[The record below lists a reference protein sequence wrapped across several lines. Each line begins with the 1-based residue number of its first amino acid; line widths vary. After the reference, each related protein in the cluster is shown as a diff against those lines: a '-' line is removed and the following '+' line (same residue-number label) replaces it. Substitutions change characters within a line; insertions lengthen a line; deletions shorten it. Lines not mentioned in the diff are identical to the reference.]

1 MIRMLFLALVA
12 LLAAAPTAAQDLM
25 DPDDAFAVEAEAVDG
40 QTIRINWE
48 VDSDYYLYQDKLEL
62 ESTTDGIAF
71 GELDLPE
78 SKTKQDEQFGE
89 VETHSG
95 EFSAT
100 VPVERAD
107 GDDGARTVTFTL
119 HSQGCNDPRGVCY
132 PPHEQELEVDL
143 PEAGSGG
150 DEGSAD
156 EGGKAQEDEAQEDE
170 AQEEG
175 SAGAGSGS
183 GSVSSH
189 DQLADSLA
197 SDSAWLIVLTFFGLG
212 LLLAFTPCVFP
223 MIPILSSIIAG
234 QGEHITTR
242 RAFTMSVVYV
252 IAMALTYTVAGVIA
266 GLFGENLQAAFQNPW
281 ILGTFAAIFV
291 LLALSMFG
299 FYDLQLPSGLQ
310 GRLSEVSN
318 RQRGGT
324 LTGVAI
330 MGFLSALIV
339 GPCVAAPLMGAL
351 IYIGQTGDAVL
362 GGLALFA
369 LSLGM
374 GAPLVA
380 IGTGAGKLMPK
391 AGPWM
396 DAVKGVFGILLLAVA
411 IWMMERVLPG
421 SVTLGLWAIL
431 FIVSA
436 VYMGALDALSEG
448 VSGWR
453 RFWKGLGLVL
463 LVYGVFMLAG
473 AATGGS
479 DPLRPLQTVSVA
491 GGGGEEQEEHLEFR
505 RVETVEELDSAVEE
519 AAADDRPVMFD
530 YYADWCVSC
539 KEFEKYTFSDSA
551 VQSTLA
557 ENDVLLLQADVT
569 DNTADD
575 KALLREFD
583 LVGPP
588 AILFFDRDGEEKSRQ
603 RVVGFKEAE
612 PFNQRLKE
620 VYAR

>member
-1 MIRMLFLALVA
+1 MIRMLMLALAA
-12 LLAAAPTAAQDLM
+12 LLTAAPAAAQNLL

-40 QTIRINWE
+40 QTIRLNWE
-48 VDSDYYLYQDKLEL
+48 VHPDYYLYQDKFEL
-62 ESTTDGIAF
+62 ESTTDGVSF
-71 GELDLPE
+71 GGLDLPE
-78 SKTKQDEQFGE
+78 PKVKQDEFFGE
-89 VETHSG
+89 VKTYSG
-95 EFSAT
+95 SFSAT
-100 VPVERAD
+100 VPVERS
-107 GDDGARTVTFTL
+107 GEGAKTVAFTL

-132 PPHEQELEVDL
+132 PPHEQPLEVDL
-143 PEAGSGG
+143 PEV
-150 DEGSAD
+150 
-156 EGGKAQEDEAQEDE
+156 
-170 AQEEG
+170 
-175 SAGAGSGS
+175 GAGGGAEAAQAAGDSEAASTGT
-183 GSVSSH
+183 VSEQN
-189 DQLADSLA
+189 QLADSLA
-197 SDSAWLIVLTFFGLG
+197 NQSVWLTVLTFFGLG

-234 QGEHITTR
+234 QGENITTK

-252 IAMALTYTVAGVIA
+252 LAMALTYTAAGVIA

-281 ILGTFAAIFV
+281 ILGTFATIFV

-299 FYDLQLPSGLQ
+299 FYDLQLPSSVQ
-310 GRLSEVSN
+310 GKLSEVSN
-318 RQRGGT
+318 RQEGGT
-324 LTGVAI
+324 LTGVGI

-411 IWMMERVLPG
+411 IWMLERVLPG
-421 SVTLGLWAIL
+421 QVTLGLWAIL
-431 FIVSA
+431 FMVSA
-436 VYMGALDALSEG
+436 VYMGALDALAEG

-463 LVYGVFMLAG
+463 LIYGVFMLAG

-491 GGGGEEQEEHLEFR
+491 GGGGSAEEEHLEFR
-505 RVETVEELDSAVEE
+505 RVGTVEELNSAVEQ
-519 AAADDRPVMFD
+519 AAANDRPVMFD
-530 YYADWCVSC
+530 FYADWCVSC
-539 KEFEKYTFSDSA
+539 KEFEKYTFSDSE

-557 ENDVLLLQADVT
+557 ENNVLLLQADVT
-569 DNTADD
+569 DNTAED

-583 LVGPP
+583 LIGPP
-588 AILFFDRDGEEKSRQ
+588 AILFFDREGDEKSRQ
-603 RVVGFKEAE
+603 RVVGFMEAE
-612 PFNQRLKE
+612 PFNQRLQQ

>member
-1 MIRMLFLALVA
+1 MIRMLMLGLAA
-12 LLAAAPTAAQDLM
+12 LLAAAPVAAQNLL
-25 DPDDAFAVEAEAVDG
+25 DPDDAFAVEAEAASG
-40 QTIRINWE
+40 QSVRLIWDIHP
-48 VDSDYYLYQDKLEL
+48 DYYLYQDKIRL
-62 ESTTDGIAF
+62 ESNTDGISLGSPA
-71 GELDLPE
+71 LPAP
-78 SKTKQDEQFGE
+78 KVKQDEFFGE
-89 VETHSG
+89 VKTYSG
-95 EFSAT
+95 RVEAT
-100 VPVERAD
+100 VPVERVD
-107 GDDGARTVTFTL
+107 GNEGARTVAFTL
-119 HSQGCNDPRGVCY
+119 HTQGCNEPRGVCY
-132 PPHEQELEVDL
+132 PPHEQPLEVDL
-143 PEAGSGG
+143 PEVGTGGGAAARTADSG
-150 DEGSAD
+150 
-156 EGGKAQEDEAQEDE
+156 EA
-170 AQEEG
+170 A
-175 SAGAGSGS
+175 AGAT
-183 GSVSSH
+183 VSEQ

-197 SDSAWLIVLTFFGLG
+197 NQSVWLTVLTFFGLG

-234 QGEHITTR
+234 QGENITTK

-252 IAMALTYTVAGVIA
+252 LAMALTYTAAGVIA

-281 ILGTFAAIFV
+281 ILGTFATIFV

-299 FYDLQLPSGLQ
+299 FYDLQLPSSLQ
-310 GRLSEVSN
+310 GKLSEVSN
-318 RQRGGT
+318 RQQGGT
-324 LTGVAI
+324 LTGVGI

-411 IWMMERVLPG
+411 IWMLERVLPG
-421 SVTLGLWAIL
+421 QVTLGLWAVL
-431 FIVSA
+431 FMVSA
-436 VYMGALDALSEG
+436 VYMGALDALAEG

-463 LVYGVFMLAG
+463 LIYGVFMLAG

-491 GGGGEEQEEHLEFR
+491 GGGGSAEEEHLEFR
-505 RVETVEELDSAVEE
+505 RVGTVEELNSAVEQ
-519 AAADDRPVMFD
+519 AAANDRPVMFD
-530 YYADWCVSC
+530 FYADWCVSC
-539 KEFEKYTFSDSA
+539 KEFEKYTFSDPA

-557 ENDVLLLQADVT
+557 ENNVLLLQADVT
-569 DNTADD
+569 DNTAED

-583 LVGPP
+583 LIGPP
-588 AILFFDRDGEEKSRQ
+588 AILFFDREGDEKSRQ
-603 RVVGFKEAE
+603 RVVGFMEAE
-612 PFNQRLKE
+612 RFNQRLQE

>member
-1 MIRMLFLALVA
+1 MIRTLLLALVA
-12 LLAAAPTAAQDLM
+12 LLAAAPAAAQDLM

-40 QTIRINWE
+40 QTIRISWE
-48 VDSDYYLYQDKLEL
+48 VHSDYYLYQDKFEL
-62 ESTTDGIAF
+62 ESNTDGVSF

-78 SKTKQDEQFGE
+78 PKVKEDEFFGE

-95 EFSAT
+95 SFEAT
-100 VPVERAD
+100 VPVER
-107 GDDGARTVTFTL
+107 GDDGAKTVAFTL
-119 HSQGCNDPRGVCY
+119 HSQGCNDPQGVCY

-143 PEAGSGG
+143 PEAGADDS
-150 DEGSAD
+150 DES
-156 EGGKAQEDEAQEDE
+156 
-170 AQEEG
+170 
-175 SAGAGSGS
+175 AGSGEADEKDS
-183 GSVSSH
+183 AEQESAEEPAGGAGTVSAQ

-197 SDSAWLIVLTFFGLG
+197 NEAVWLVVLTFFGLG

-234 QGEHITTR
+234 QGEHITTK

-252 IAMALTYTVAGVIA
+252 LAMALTYTVAGVIA

-299 FYDLQLPSGLQ
+299 FYDLQLPSSMQ
-310 GRLSEVSN
+310 GKLSEVSN
-318 RQRGGT
+318 RQQGGT
-324 LTGVAI
+324 LTGVAV

-411 IWMMERVLPG
+411 IWMLERVLPG
-421 SVTLGLWAIL
+421 QVTLGLWAIL
-431 FIVSA
+431 FMVSA
-436 VYMGALDALSEG
+436 VYMGALDALREG

-463 LVYGVFMLAG
+463 LIYGVFMLAG

-491 GGGGEEQEEHLEFR
+491 GGGGSAEEEHLEFR
-505 RVETVEELDSAVEE
+505 RVETVEELNSAVEQ
-519 AAADDRPVMFD
+519 AASNDRPVMFD
-530 YYADWCVSC
+530 FYADWCVSC

-569 DNTADD
+569 DNTDED

-583 LVGPP
+583 LIGPP

-612 PFNQRLKE
+612 PFNQRLQE

>member
-1 MIRMLFLALVA
+1 MLLLGLAA
-12 LLAAAPTAAQDLM
+12 LLAAAPAAAQNLL

-40 QTIRINWE
+40 QTIRLNWE
-48 VDSDYYLYQDKLEL
+48 VHPDYYLYQDKFEL

-78 SKTKQDEQFGE
+78 PKVKQDEFFGE
-89 VETHSG
+89 VKTYSG

-107 GDDGARTVTFTL
+107 GEAGARTVAFTL

-132 PPHEQELEVDL
+132 PPHQQEFEVEL
-143 PEAGSGG
+143 PEAGAGG
-150 DEGSAD
+150 GSA
-156 EGGKAQEDEAQEDE
+156 AASTATEA
-170 AQEEG
+170 A
-175 SAGAGSGS
+175 AGAASGT
-183 GSVSSH
+183 VSEQ

-197 SDSAWLIVLTFFGLG
+197 NQSVWLTVLTFFGLG

-234 QGEHITTR
+234 QGEHITTK

-291 LLALSMFG
+291 ALALSMFG

-310 GRLSEVSN
+310 GKLSEVSN

-411 IWMMERVLPG
+411 IWMLERVLPG
-421 SVTLGLWAIL
+421 SVTLGLWAVL
-431 FIVSA
+431 FMVSA

-463 LVYGVFMLAG
+463 LIYGVFMLAG

-491 GGGGEEQEEHLEFR
+491 GGGGSAEEEHLEFR
-505 RVETVEELDSAVEE
+505 RVGTVEELNSAVEQ
-519 AAADDRPVMFD
+519 AAANDRPVMFD

-539 KEFEKYTFSDSA
+539 KEFEKYTFSDPT

-557 ENDVLLLQADVT
+557 ENNVLLLQADVT
-569 DNTADD
+569 DNTAED

-583 LVGPP
+583 LIGPP
-588 AILFFDRDGEEKSRQ
+588 AILFFDREGEEKSRQ
-603 RVVGFKEAE
+603 RVVGFMEAE
-612 PFNQRLKE
+612 PFNQRLQE